1 MPRDHAAPQAA
12 ARQPEILSPLAL
24 PDASFSDHSSQTSS
38 ARVILTP
45 DEMRRA
51 IARIAHEI
59 LERTEG
65 AGDVVLVGL
74 YAEGIPL
81 AQRLAALIL
90 AFEGR
95 DVPIGRLDFSEHRD
109 DVREKGPFPAMG
121 PTILPGD
128 ITGKTVVLVDD
139 VLYTGRSVRAALDAL
154 LTHGRPCRVQ
164 CAVLIDRGH
173 RELPIRA
180 DYVGKNVP
188 TGSDEWV
195 EVHLQELHGH
205 DSVLLMRDGGKR

>member
-1 MPRDHAAPQAA
+1 MPRNRVASQA
-12 ARQPEILSPLAL
+12 ARQVATTTPLAS
-24 PDASFSDHSSQTSS
+24 PDASSPDHSLNSPS
-38 ARVILTP
+38 ARVILTA

-51 IARIAHEI
+51 VARIAHEI

-65 AGDVVLVGL
+65 AHDVVLVGL

-81 AQRLAALIL
+81 AERLAAYIH
-90 AFEGR
+90 AFEGS
-95 DVPIGRLDFSEHRD
+95 DVPVGRLDFSEHRD
-109 DVREKGPFPAMG
+109 DVREKGPFPTMG
-121 PTILPGD
+121 PTVLPGD
-128 ITGKTVVLVDD
+128 ITGKTVVLIDD
-139 VLYTGRSVRAALDAL
+139 VLYTGRSMRAALDAL
-154 LTHGRPCRVQ
+154 LAYGRPCRVQ

-195 EVHLQELHGH
+195 EVHVKELHGQ
-205 DSVLLMRDGGKR
+205 DSVLLMRDGGRR

>member
-1 MPRDHAAPQAA
+1 
-12 ARQPEILSPLAL
+12 
-24 PDASFSDHSSQTSS
+24 
-38 ARVILTP
+38 
-45 DEMRRA
+45 MRRA

-65 AGDVVLVGL
+65 AHDLVLVGL

-81 AQRLAALIL
+81 AQRLAAYIR
-90 AFEGR
+90 AFENH

-109 DVREKGPFPAMG
+109 DVREKGPFPALG
-121 PTILPGD
+121 PTTFPSD

-139 VLYTGRSVRAALDAL
+139 VLYTGRSMRAALDAL
-154 LTHGRPCRVQ
+154 LAHGRPCRVQ

-195 EVHLQELHGH
+195 EVHVQELHGH